1 MRTWRKNYSCTNQP
15 TSKYPIYI
23 LTIVVCFYSILFFYF
38 VTMFRCI
45 DLPSIIVLIF
55 LLINFAINH
64 IFPWPKYFMF
74 LSDFNFAL
82 LAWCMLKFQKPVTPS
97 RDLKS
102 VKTRHMRSIWFVW
115 LLSINLNFMFAL
127 KAYYTMTLS
136 VAISIATVALLS
148 SPAIFY
154 ALSIY
159 EKDANNVIE

>member
-1 MRTWRKNYSCTNQP
+1 
-15 TSKYPIYI
+15 
-23 LTIVVCFYSILFFYF
+23 
-38 VTMFRCI
+38 
-45 DLPSIIVLIF
+45 
-55 LLINFAINH
+55 
-64 IFPWPKYFMF
+64 
-74 LSDFNFAL
+74 
-82 LAWCMLKFQKPVTPS
+82 MLKFQKPVTPS